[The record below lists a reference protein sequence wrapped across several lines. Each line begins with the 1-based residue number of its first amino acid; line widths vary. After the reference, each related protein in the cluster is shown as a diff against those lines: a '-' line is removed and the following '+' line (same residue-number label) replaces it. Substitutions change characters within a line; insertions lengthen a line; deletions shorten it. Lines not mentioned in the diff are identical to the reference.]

1 MFNQNH
7 EVRLHTLEQQIN
19 MLMRERAD
27 LLTANQIITGESQ
40 PMFGIGLLNHEYR
53 LKALESNDEITSQR
67 LPAINKE
74 LAELR
79 SQVALLTSETREN
92 TEFVVEDE
100 SELRKQVEELKEKLH
115 VTEMKRQA
123 QSHSIAELQ
132 HAINNSDKRIS
143 QLFDVIGTLID
154 ERRETTAI
162 IKNVEAVY
170 STIDKR
176 LSNLGYAVGQH
187 EEEIA
192 MLVDF
197 KNALSTT
204 GIVMKVANVAAVNND
219 EDVLE

>member
-79 SQVALLTSETREN
+79 SQVALLTREN